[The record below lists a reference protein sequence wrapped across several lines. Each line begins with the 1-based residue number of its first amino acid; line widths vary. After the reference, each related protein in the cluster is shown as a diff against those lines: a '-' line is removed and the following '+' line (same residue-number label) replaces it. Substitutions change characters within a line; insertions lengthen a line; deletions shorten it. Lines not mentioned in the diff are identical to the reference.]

1 MSGDDNQI
9 IEARSALLD
18 ALTAL
23 EEHKDSVILVGAQAI
38 YLHTGKAE
46 IALAEFTKDSDLALD
61 TRTLGGDPLIEQAM
75 QTAGFMITAQPG
87 AWVNKDGVPVDL
99 MVPEGIAGGAGR
111 RSVSMPP
118 HGKTA
123 ARRTVGLE
131 AALIDNQ
138 VVEIPSLDPND
149 GRTAEMR
156 VAGPAALLVAKLHKL
171 GERAATADTNRLN
184 DKDAHD
190 IYRLLVAT
198 TTPELAATLLELAQD
213 PVSAETTTR
222 AIAYLDE
229 LFASAPDAVGA
240 VMAGRAET
248 TIGDPDTVQA
258 ASHALAEDLLSALR
272 A

>member
-9 IEARSALLD
+9 IAARSALLD

-46 IALAEFTKDSDLALD
+46 IALAEFTKDSDIALD
-61 TRTLGGDPLIEQAM
+61 TRTLGSEPLIEQAM
-75 QTAGFMITAQPG
+75 QAAGFMITGQPG

-111 RSVSMPP
+111 RSVRMPP
-118 HGKTA
+118 HDKTA

-138 VVEIPSLDPND
+138 VMKIPSLDLSD

-156 VAGPAALLVAKLHKL
+156 VAGLAALLVAKLHKL
-171 GERAATADTNRLN
+171 GERAVIAGTNRLN

-190 IYRLLVAT
+190 IYRILVAT
-198 TTPELAATLLELAQD
+198 TTLELATTWIDLTRD
-213 PVSAETTTR
+213 PVSADTTTQ
-222 AIAYLDE
+222 ATAYLDE

-248 TIGDPDTVQA
+248 TIGDPALVQA
-258 ASHALAEDLLSALR
+258 ASHALAEDLLTALR